1 VTIVV
6 RCLHICRFQPLLC
19 FKNVYNFE
27 LLHLASEL
35 PLIPKGERTP
45 MDENLFVKVADD
57 TEVSHGL
64 AEEDKDF
71 LDGLEKMAE
80 ELEDEADKPK

>member
-1 VTIVV
+1 MTIGVS
-6 RCLHICRFQPLLC
+6 CLHICRFQTLLC
-19 FKNVYNFE
+19 FKNAYNFD

-57 TEVSHGL
+57 IEVSHGL
-64 AEEDKDF
+64 AEEDKD
-71 LDGLEKMAE
+71 LLKSLEKKAE
-80 ELEDEADKPK
+80 ELEDEADNSN